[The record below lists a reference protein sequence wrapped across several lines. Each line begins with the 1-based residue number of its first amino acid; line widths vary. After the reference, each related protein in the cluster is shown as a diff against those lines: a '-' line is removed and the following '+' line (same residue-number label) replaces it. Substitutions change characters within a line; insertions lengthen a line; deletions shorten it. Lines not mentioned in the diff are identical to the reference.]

1 MSIKRGKE
9 AFYFEH
15 LGSISIYNFT
25 GEGSLLVK
33 SNAFDGDLA

>member
-1 MSIKRGKE
+1 MSLKRGKE

-15 LGSISIYNFT
+15 LRSIPIYNFT

-33 SNAFDGDLA
+33 SDAFDGDLA